1 MGGVWTGRDALELI
15 AAGANDVAL
24 GTVLFS
30 DPDAPARIRAELRS
44 EADAHGFGDPWEG
57 VGAAHNAALSRQ
69 TTLKMPAFLPN

>member
-1 MGGVWTGRDALELI
+1 LI

-44 EADAHGFGDPWEG
+44 EAAALGLDDPWEA
-57 VGAAHNAALSRQ
+57 VGAAHHSTLSAQ
-69 TTLKMPAFLPN
+69 TTRKMPAFLPN